1 MTLTPAKIYI
11 ALVRRLHFLVLLAL
25 MVPCYCLI
33 VTYGLPAGEA
43 ETARSH
49 LLPLYALT
57 LTLAFP
63 AAFTYL
69 LQKKVKNIG
78 TFLLCACPVM
88 VLFLAGLCYLEMHLS
103 LSILGGEQLPQAL
116 ILVLYLFDAIRMRT
130 NDNSRKKAKM
140 QEDHSWMGDLYL
152 LPLPA
157 LRLLIPFAAVYFA
170 ALIFHSNELAQAA
183 LSGAIVYFFL
193 ILPYHVLFQREAF
206 LDGRHHISR
215 IPFRRISRLQMAAL
229 VRVLLPCALLAAAAL
244 MTSGGRHFIDL
255 PEIHLEYENTDPYGG
270 YYEENYI
277 LRELMRL
284 GLLESGKPVPQW
296 LVRLFDL
303 LENILTVFMTAVLA
317 YAVWII
323 IRSLILRFRLLSED
337 DAPSPLTGKSQDEH
351 TSLRPRRTRGRIRPG
366 RNSVRRRYRRTIL
379 HYRRTPPM
387 PYETPAMIEQRANL
401 PDTPQMRKLHDAYE
415 QERYAGPESTQHG
428 NR

>member
-69 LQKKVKNIG
+69 LQEKVKSIG

-157 LRLLIPFAAVYFA
+157 LRLLIPFAAVYF
-170 ALIFHSNELAQAA
+170 
-183 LSGAIVYFFL
+183 
-193 ILPYHVLFQREAF
+193 
-206 LDGRHHISR
+206 
-215 IPFRRISRLQMAAL
+215 
-229 VRVLLPCALLAAAAL
+229 
-244 MTSGGRHFIDL
+244 
-255 PEIHLEYENTDPYGG
+255 TD
-270 YYEENYI
+270 
-277 LRELMRL
+277 R
-284 GLLESGKPVPQW
+284 
-296 LVRLFDL
+296 
-303 LENILTVFMTAVLA
+303 
-317 YAVWII
+317 
-323 IRSLILRFRLLSED
+323 
-337 DAPSPLTGKSQDEH
+337 KS
-351 TSLRPRRTRGRIRPG
+351 
-366 RNSVRRRYRRTIL
+366 VV
-379 HYRRTPPM
+379 
-387 PYETPAMIEQRANL
+387 
-401 PDTPQMRKLHDAYE
+401 
-415 QERYAGPESTQHG
+415 
-428 NR
+428 